1 MKHLI
6 LNSYSPKLPPI
17 KEYKKKRSFTLVEIL
32 VSFVLIS
39 ALFSFLLSNFSSY
52 LKLSNKTEKIQALAY
67 QRFYFHKRLSD
78 LLRDNHPPSDEF
90 YHDSETQSLNF
101 SISNLIDP
109 DPKFTKN
116 LDCEIKLLDG
126 SLILSISP
134 KQSTQKRE
142 EILFE
147 NVAAISY
154 LFERNLILPKDSLT
168 FKKEPAQIP
177 FWKKEYQ
184 SLPLSFKM
192 IITFR
197 SGQNLEY
204 FFSLSSAIKTI
215 YYES

>member
-1 MKHLI
+1 MTDLI
-6 LNSYSPKLPPI
+6 LSSYSPKLPLI
-17 KEYKKKRSFTLVEIL
+17 KVFKKKRSFTLLEIL
-32 VSFVLIS
+32 VSFVLIN

-52 LKLSNKTEKIQALAY
+52 LKLSYKTEKIQALAF

-78 LLRDNHPPSDEF
+78 LLRDNHTPSDEF
-90 YHDSETQSLNF
+90 YYDSETQSLNF
-101 SISNLIDP
+101 SISHLIDP
-109 DPKFTKN
+109 DPKFTKR

-134 KQSTQKRE
+134 KEEPVKRE

-154 LFERNLILPKDSLT
+154 LFERNLILPKESYT
-168 FKKEPAQIP
+168 FKKESSQIP